1 MGVHLLNTFLRT
13 LNSDGSFKI
22 SLEKLRG
29 KKIVVDASIYLY
41 RFAAMDGLI
50 ENIYLMCSIF
60 RHYDISALFIFDGKC
75 GKKKEH
81 TILKRREQRKEAK
94 RKYMD
99 FMKKLDFMD
108 AASREHAEGEM
119 DNLRKRFVRIG
130 IDEVT
135 IVKNLLDSYG
145 ISHVTAP
152 EEADELCA
160 ALVIKGYAYA
170 CLSEDTDLFAY
181 GCPRILKY
189 ISLLKHTVIL
199 YPLERILKSVE
210 MTFPEFQQLCILS
223 GTDYNESKRNIFAFY
238 KLFNIYN
245 RDKNHDFLEWL
256 QINKFITLQKY
267 HNIKN
272 IWDIY
277 NANPSTLLKRV
288 RYCIIKNKKIN
299 MDELQGILK
308 KDGFIFA

>member
-1 MGVHLLNTFLRT
+1 MGIHLLNTFLRT
-13 LNSDGSFKI
+13 LNNNGSFKI

-29 KKIVVDASIYLY
+29 EKIVVDASIYLY
-41 RFAAMDGLI
+41 RFAAMGGLI

-60 RHYDISALFIFDGKC
+60 RHYDISALFVFDGKC
-75 GKKKEH
+75 GKNKEH

-94 RKYMD
+94 SEYMD
-99 FMKKLDFMD
+99 YMKKLDFMD
-108 AASREHAEGEM
+108 EVSREHAEVEM

-130 IDEVT
+130 IYEVT
-135 IVKNLLDSYG
+135 VVKNLLDSYG
-145 ISHVTAP
+145 ISHITAP

-189 ISLLKHTVIL
+189 MSLLQHTVIL
-199 YPLERILKSVE
+199 YPLKKILKSVE
-210 MTFPEFQQLCILS
+210 MTFPEFQQLCLLS
-223 GTDYNESKRNIFAFY
+223 GTDYNESKRNIFAFH
-238 KLFNIYN
+238 KLFNIYR

-256 QINKFITLQKY
+256 QIKKFITLQKY
-267 HNIKN
+267 HNFKN

-277 NANPSTLLKRV
+277 NANPSTILKRV
-288 RYCIIKNKKIN
+288 RYCIIRNKQIN
-299 MDELQGILK
+299 INDLQDILK